1 MAPERSVMLCAL
13 PPETPMAARRK
24 KPVRRKKKAGA
35 KTPAQPAAL
44 AMIPLING
52 YWVSQLV
59 YVAAELDLADR
70 LAKGPQTPDAL
81 AKQVGADPV
90 ALARVLRA
98 LASVGVFKA
107 DAKGRYTLTPLAQ
120 TLRSDHPAS
129 LRDFARMMIGD
140 YNWRAWADLLQ
151 SVRDGKPAFDRV
163 HGMPFFEYLQR
174 SPEKERV
181 FSASMASISGAEN
194 PTIATSYPF
203 GELTRLVDVGGA
215 HGHLLAAILRRH
227 KKLRGVLYDQTQ
239 VVSGAAARGFIGA
252 PDVRERIEV
261 EGGDFF
267 SSVPAGA
274 DGYLMKY
281 ILHDWDDDRC
291 IRILRLCRDAMA
303 PGGRVLVVDH
313 VIPLGNGPSRGK
325 LMDMNMFVLLTGKER
340 TKAEFAAL
348 FAKAGLRLRRVVPT
362 GSPIALVEGVRA

>member
-1 MAPERSVMLCAL
+1 MAR
-13 PPETPMAARRK
+13 ARRK
-24 KPVRRKKKAGA
+24 IAGKPKAAGKRKTVLKSRQRKRR
-35 KTPAQPAAL
+35 QPGEQPEAL

-52 YWVSQLV
+52 YWVAQLV

-70 LAKGPQTPDAL
+70 LAKGPQTPEAL
-81 AKQVGADPV
+81 AKQAGADPV
-90 ALARVLRA
+90 ALARALRA

-140 YNWRAWADLLQ
+140 YNWRAWGSVLQ
-151 SVRDGKPAFDRV
+151 SVRDGTPAFDRV

-174 SPEKERV
+174 NPEKERV

-203 GELTRLVDVGGA
+203 SQLTRLVDVGGA
-215 HGHLLAAILRRH
+215 HGHLLASILRRH

-239 VVSGAAARGFIGA
+239 VVAGAAARGFISA
-252 PDVRERIEV
+252 PDVRDRIEV

-281 ILHDWDDDRC
+281 ILHDWDDERC
-291 IRILRLCRDAMA
+291 IRLLRLCRDAMA
-303 PGGRVLVVDH
+303 PDGRVLVVDH
-313 VIPLGNGPSRGK
+313 VIPPGNAPHRGK